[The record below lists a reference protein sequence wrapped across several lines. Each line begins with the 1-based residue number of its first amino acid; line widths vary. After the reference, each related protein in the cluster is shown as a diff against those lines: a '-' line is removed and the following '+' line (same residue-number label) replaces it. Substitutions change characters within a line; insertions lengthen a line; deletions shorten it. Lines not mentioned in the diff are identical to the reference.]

1 MRYSTLKNFLAV
13 ALVTTT
19 STLSGIDMKLSG
31 SVVSDNQK
39 MMTSRYMGFVK
50 NMAVNEGDIVKKGQ
64 MLYEIDSKEI
74 ESAERQVDLAV
85 SQARLA
91 LQMNH
96 NQYDNVVTNLARH
109 KRLYSKKMV
118 SKHDLEQ
125 LELAAKNM
133 KDMIKISDEQVN
145 QALAKREEV
154 LNQYQ
159 YLKIV
164 APNDGVIVAKKL
176 NEGEMAIPGMP
187 ALVLTDLSKLKI
199 VAQISETDL
208 KYIELHKHVDVTI
221 PSLALKTTGEISS
234 IIPNSNPMTHK
245 FKIKIKFDAKGRSV
259 YPGMYAKVFITTPTP
274 KPKPVATTVA
284 TTPTDKK

>member
-1 MRYSTLKNFLAV
+1 MRYSRLKSILAV
-13 ALVTTT
+13 ALVATTT
-19 STLSGIDMKLSG
+19 LSAIDMQLSG

-64 MLYEIDSKEI
+64 LLYEIDSKEI

-91 LQMNH
+91 LQMNR

-109 KRLYSKKMV
+109 KRLYKKKMV
-118 SKHDLEQ
+118 SKYELEQ
-125 LELAAKNM
+125 LELGAKNM
-133 KDMIKISDEQVN
+133 KDMIKISKEQVN

-159 YLKIV
+159 YLKII

-208 KYIELHKHVDVTI
+208 KYIALRKPVNITI
-221 PSLALKTTGEISS
+221 PSLALKTTGQISS

-259 YPGMYAKVFITTPTP
+259 YPGMYAKVRITAPTP
-274 KPKPVATTVA
+274 KA
-284 TTPTDKK
+284 TTPASLATDKK